1 MRRNVFQRT
10 KKKIVDWYCG
20 IDMDEYGNIINDT
33 LERIQSVGD
42 DEEGCVSGSSFS
54 LYSMLGSG
62 PDWADAVMTGTNK
75 FKIGD
80 KVTAV
85 LKTDDAIGS
94 FFHLASFLHL
104 ADVNHGYHIAVNKYE
119 DKQSDDHFSAVVL
132 ISDEIKPQYEEWMLT
147 YGKRV
152 RDFERALPVI
162 QEGDEVTGTAVTF
175 KGRLRRDSCPD
186 DLLFNEWM
194 WIVENCD
201 GQVFASS
208 KCWIFEDST
217 DAIKYKL
224 ARF

>member
-1 MRRNVFQRT
+1 MRQNVFQRT

-20 IDMDEYGNIINDT
+20 IDMDEYGNIVDDN
-33 LERIQSVGD
+33 RILSYD
-42 DEEGCVSGSSFS
+42 DSDACENGGNSFS
-54 LYSMLGSG
+54 LYSMIGSE
-62 PDWADAVMTGTNK
+62 PDWASTVANGTNK
-75 FKIGD
+75 FKLGD

-85 LKTDDAIGS
+85 LKTDEAIGS
-94 FFHLASFLHL
+94 FFHIAAFLHL
-104 ADVNHGYHIAVNKYE
+104 TGVNHGYHIAVNKYE
-119 DKQSDDHFSAVVL
+119 DQQHDDHFSAVVL
-132 ISDEIKPQYEEWMLT
+132 ISDEIKPQYDEWMET

-175 KGRLRRDSCPD
+175 KGRVRRESCPD

-194 WIVENCD
+194 WIMENCD
-201 GQVFASS
+201 GRVFASS
-208 KCWIFEDST
+208 KCWIFEDNT